1 MAGVNKV
8 ILVGHLGKDPEIKY
22 LEGNIARVH
31 FSLATTDAYKD
42 KAGNRVEQT
51 EWHNIVIWRALAE
64 SAQKLLKKGT
74 QVYIEGKIQTRQW
87 NDKDGAKKQIT
98 EINCENFVILQRKDG
113 ASIDT
118 KGFDSSANLD
128 NLDSAGLPY

>member
-42 KAGNRVEQT
+42 KAGNRVDRMAQ
-51 EWHNIVIWRALAE
+51 HCYLA
-64 SAQKLLKKGT
+64 
-74 QVYIEGKIQTRQW
+74 
-87 NDKDGAKKQIT
+87 
-98 EINCENFVILQRKDG
+98 
-113 ASIDT
+113 
-118 KGFDSSANLD
+118 GF
-128 NLDSAGLPY
+128 GRERP